1 MAPLILGVFQYF
13 FPNGMSGQS
22 WRHPDNRA
30 VDYLDLDHWLR
41 LARQFEDAKLDFLF
55 LADSYGYPTIDGAIP
70 DVALRDAMNLPGA
83 DPSII
88 VSALAA
94 ATTHLGFAVTAA
106 TAFEPPVANA
116 RRFSTLDHFTRGRIG
131 WNVVT
136 GSSQV
141 AASAL
146 FGIPVTPH
154 DERYDM
160 ADDYLDLSLKLWEGV
175 WDDDAVR
182 ADKSAGVYVEPA
194 GVHPIRH
201 DGPYYRA
208 EGIHMVEPSP
218 QRTPVLFQAG
228 SSGRGR
234 EFAARNAECVFLQGT
249 TRAAIA
255 AAVRDVRERA
265 AGYGR
270 DPGSIKFLVGMTVL
284 TAPTR
289 AQARAKADEMHAM
302 SSPEGAAAVYAGNT
316 GINLLALDQD
326 RPLSQ
331 IQASGEQGQ
340 SNIDRFREAGAA
352 GAPAPLVR
360 DILEEI
366 RRRGLRGGLIV
377 GDPTEVADQI
387 QSFVDETGVD
397 GFLIEPHLTPGTYDD
412 FIGLV
417 LPVLRERGLAR
428 TEYAGATLRES
439 LFGVGH
445 AHLPADHPGA
455 VHRAARQ
462 ALADLAVPVGSRAM
476 MTRSGAS
483 RGGAGSA
490 AP

>member
-1 MAPLILGVFQYF
+1 M
-13 FPNGMSGQS
+13 
-22 WRHPDNRA
+22 
-30 VDYLDLDHWLR
+30 
-41 LARQFEDAKLDFLF
+41 
-55 LADSYGYPTIDGAIP
+55 
-70 DVALRDAMNLPGA
+70 
-83 DPSII
+83 
-88 VSALAA
+88 
-94 ATTHLGFAVTAA
+94 
-106 TAFEPPVANA
+106 ANA

-131 WNVVT
+131 WNIVT

-141 AASAL
+141 AAAAL

-160 ADDYLDLSLKLWEGV
+160 ADDYLDLSLALWEGV

-182 ADKSAGVYVEPA
+182 ADKAAGVYIDPA
-194 GVHPIRH
+194 GVHRIH
-201 DGPYYRA
+201 HAGPYYRA
-208 EGIHMVEPSP
+208 DGIHMVEPSP

-249 TRAAIA
+249 TRAALA
-255 AAVRDVRERA
+255 AAVQDIRA
-265 AGYGR
+265 RAVGYGR
-270 DPGSIKFLVGMTVL
+270 DPASIKFLVGMTFL
-284 TAPTR
+284 TAPTSAE
-289 AQARAKADEMHAM
+289 AQAKADEMHAM
-302 SSPEGAAAVYAGNT
+302 SSAEGAAAVYAGNT
-316 GINLLALDQD
+316 GINLLALDPD

-331 IQASGEQGQ
+331 IEASGEQGQ
-340 SNIDRFREAGAA
+340 SNIDRFRGDAGS
-352 GAPAPLVR
+352 APLVR

-366 RRRGLRGGLIV
+366 RLRGLRGGLIV
-377 GDPTEVADQI
+377 GDPTEVADEI
-387 QSFVDETGVD
+387 QSFVEETGVD

-428 TEYAGATLRES
+428 TEYSGATLRES
-439 LFGVGH
+439 LFGPGH

-462 ALADLAVPVGSRAM
+462 ALPDAADPTGSSAM
-476 MTRSGAS
+476 ITRSAAS